1 MREREN
7 FEGIQSLRMSRRRFI
22 KACTG
27 AGIAALGMGSI
38 TLSGCLQEK
47 ERIASGVYIEGAS
60 GGDAET
66 LNWILAA
73 DATSFQYAGLT
84 LDGLAAYDNKFN
96 VQLRW
101 LKKDVEVSEDGL
113 VYTVALRD
121 DLKWSDGK
129 KVKAGDFVY
138 TMKNLMFA
146 DWLNYNY
153 KGDWMEEVEGK
164 AAFVEPEVKNESTFT
179 ITRQTVYPEF
189 VYTIYDLLA
198 YPEHIVKKYE
208 GDVEA
213 FTRAEE
219 LNTLAY
225 TGNLGPY
232 KFSEWIRNDRY
243 VVVRNPDYY
252 LGRETKA
259 PYFEKVIIK
268 LFGTSAARQA
278 ALEAEDITYTSLEP
292 EQVKKFTEM
301 TGKISVYTVPTR
313 TYTLIEYNHRSN
325 GWEGLRNKKVR
336 QALSMAVSKES
347 IIKNIRLG
355 FGEPAF
361 SFIPKTSPW
370 YVDEGLLKFG
380 TGELYSKEKAKEMLR
395 EAGFEKPEKLRIVT
409 NSGSRVAESVAFFVK
424 QELAEIG
431 IESELSLVPWET
443 LLRKYI
449 MNKVQNSEQEPR
461 YNNGKDA
468 ISEEA
473 WDLMITAH
481 GTDPL
486 QPSGSEVF
494 YATDGGLNSGGYSN
508 KAVDALFKKAKS
520 KEALE
525 KEARRNI
532 YAELSKVIA
541 EDQPVDFLYFPTA
554 NHGFQAKVKG
564 IDPGISLGYNF
575 HEWYFGE

>member
-1 MREREN
+1 
-7 FEGIQSLRMSRRRFI
+7 MSRRRFI
-22 KACTG
+22 KACAG
-27 AGIAALGMGSI
+27 AGVAALGMGSI

-278 ALEAEDITYTSLEP
+278 ALEAGDITYTSLEP

-380 TGELYSKEKAKEMLR
+380 AGELYSKEKAKEMLK

-431 IESELSLVPWET
+431 IESELNLVPWET